1 MMQVAHDRHVSDQL
15 WSLYQARQSCCAIL
29 GGFVILHHAP
39 HLLILNGCNDGHLQ
53 GLSVSIH
60 NQCFNISA
68 VYFFSSGAVLVTLMQ
83 YNSCTWIFLVH
94 VHIIILIHSGPTYSV
109 HIIIGRVIISSAVI
123 RLVAFLIIGYI
134 WTYVVSK
141 FLL

>member
-1 MMQVAHDRHVSDQL
+1 
-15 WSLYQARQSCCAIL
+15 
-29 GGFVILHHAP
+29 
-39 HLLILNGCNDGHLQ
+39 
-53 GLSVSIH
+53 
-60 NQCFNISA
+60 
-68 VYFFSSGAVLVTLMQ
+68 MQ

-109 HIIIGRVIISSAVI
+109 HNIIGLVIISSTVI

>member
-1 MMQVAHDRHVSDQL
+1 
-15 WSLYQARQSCCAIL
+15 
-29 GGFVILHHAP
+29 
-39 HLLILNGCNDGHLQ
+39 
-53 GLSVSIH
+53 
-60 NQCFNISA
+60 
-68 VYFFSSGAVLVTLMQ
+68 MQ

-94 VHIIILIHSGPTYSV
+94 VYIIILIHSGPTYSV
-109 HIIIGRVIISSAVI
+109 HIIIGRVIILSAVI